1 MDKQFKKGCV
11 FIIGGSGGIGRA
23 CVRRFAE
30 AGAKIVF
37 TYHQN
42 IKAAQEIKKDLGD
55 SVDFVQL
62 SNQNESQVNE
72 VISEIASNQGGINTI
87 INAAG
92 FNIPQK
98 YISEITPEL
107 WRKVIDEDVNGFFNI
122 VSSSLPFIRKSKGS
136 YVFISSAGLFKYP
149 PGDVLSVAPKAT
161 IEHTIKG
168 IAKEEGVHGVRAN
181 SIALGVIDTG
191 IFHRLLNEENTF
203 FDEKWHEAVMA
214 TLALK
219 RFGHESEVANTALF
233 LASSQSGY
241 ITGHCIPVDGGY
253 HI

>member
-1 MDKQFKKGCV
+1 MC
-11 FIIGGSGGIGRA
+11 IR
-23 CVRRFAE
+23 
-30 AGAKIVF
+30 
-37 TYHQN
+37 
-42 IKAAQEIKKDLGD
+42 D
-55 SVDFVQL
+55 S
-62 SNQNESQVNE
+62 
-72 VISEIASNQGGINTI
+72 
-87 INAAG
+87 
-92 FNIPQK
+92 
-98 YISEITPEL
+98 
-107 WRKVIDEDVNGFFNI
+107 
-122 VSSSLPFIRKSKGS
+122 
-136 YVFISSAGLFKYP
+136 

-161 IEHTIKG
+161 IEHTIRG